1 MEPKLCSLLFRF
13 TSFDKLVSCWSNTFI
28 LTCEFAKASNRNL
41 TLHNTPLQ
49 LKKGNYVVKCE
60 KQLLKSI
67 ILILLGHIILPFT
80 NTISSG
86 TETVQHNHR
95 TDPQNA
101 HIQQIMYFVPTVI
114 VNSPNPSP
122 THSGRGTKQKPFNR
136 KATSY
141 PSSTWSFSNSIY
153 LEQMAWETQF
163 YRLLLSCPLRY
174 VSNCPVAAK
183 IRPRNR
189 AEGLL
194 GLDLNS
200 G

>member
-1 MEPKLCSLLFRF
+1 MRE
-13 TSFDKLVSCWSNTFI
+13 TT
-28 LTCEFAKASNRNL
+28 
-41 TLHNTPLQ
+41 
-49 LKKGNYVVKCE
+49 VKINHIYPPC
-60 KQLLKSI
+60 
-67 ILILLGHIILPFT
+67 LLGHIILS
-80 NTISSG
+80 IYQHYLKWDG
-86 TETVQHNHR
+86 TETVQYNHR

-153 LEQMAWETQF
+153 LEQMDWETQF

-183 IRPRNR
+183 IRPTNR